1 MDILDYVR
9 CAVEIPIDDLL
20 KYDVR
25 HELLRRFSLE
35 HPEDL
40 VRHAIYEVPFEQ
52 RTFIDGLAKEMDRLE
67 VNTLN
72 QLKFMVD
79 AELMKRDPN
88 LLKEVSDAEND

>member
-35 HPEDL
+35 HPEEL
-40 VRHAIYEVPFEQ
+40 VKCAMFEIPFEQ
-52 RTFIDGLAKEMDRLE
+52 NTFVTALRKELDRLE

-88 LLKEVSDAEND
+88 LMEVNDESDS